1 MNIEK
6 QLFKKLGEETLY
18 SAKGHF
24 KSCDLRRQQIT
35 YTIWSCAIINILGIV
50 GISPLVDKWLAAVG
64 LLGTIGLLI
73 WNEGEGKSYRVKH
86 KESAEN
92 YLALHKQIRACY
104 FLNNC
109 SEQLVEELNK
119 KVIELDKSDKPDIPS
134 YARKWAK
141 KAIESKDPETDNWF
155 LND

>member
-1 MNIEK
+1 M
-6 QLFKKLGEETLY
+6 
-18 SAKGHF
+18 
-24 KSCDLRRQQIT
+24 
-35 YTIWSCAIINILGIV
+35 
-50 GISPLVDKWLAAVG
+50 
-64 LLGTIGLLI
+64 
-73 WNEGEGKSYRVKH
+73 
-86 KESAEN
+86 
-92 YLALHKQIRACY
+92 ALHKQIRACY